1 MEVVATLIQ
10 KGANV
15 NIRNKNNDGAL
26 EVATA
31 GGNIYNK
38 KGEKILLIS
47 DNSFSN
53 YTFRL

>member
-15 NIRNKNNDGAL
+15 NIRNKNSDGAL
-26 EVATA
+26 VLATA

-38 KGEKILLIS
+38 KGEKNYLSPNLV
-47 DNSFSN
+47 NS
-53 YTFRL
+53 RGW